1 MPISRSRDSDLVQD
15 RLGADDPRL
24 CVARPSRLAFG
35 HAAKLRRPDLAII
48 DRIGDPSGAPHDVS
62 RAISE
67 RSGLAARISGGS
79 GGAGVVVRAGAAEK
93 QEPGSHHH
101 NAQSGRAEYLPSRAL
116 RERLPLGGHLRAGRD
131 VRLPLHPRQI
141 VPDHK
146 CVDSSLNCRR
156 GPKFSR
162 RLVRQP
168 GKFGLHLRR
177 RVGEVI
183 RQRSQPVG
191 RRLSQGLIV
200 AAHRFI
206 SRCERIPDSWS
217 YIATLGFVLAFI
229 VTADNL
235 GELRAQSRAPE
246 IAAAMAAEGV
256 AEIGRRSDAYSYLS
270 PCPQQ
275 TVIDVMGAQ
284 SFAIEPGP
292 GGRPLVTIDRP
303 VAAPCAYA
311 GMVIDRRAQQ

>member
-1 MPISRSRDSDLVQD
+1 MPDSPSRRRGSVVQD
-15 RLGADDPRL
+15 QISADDPRL
-24 CVARPSRLAFG
+24 GVARPSRLAFG

-67 RSGLAARISGGS
+67 RSGLAARVSGGS
-79 GGAGVVVRAGAAEK
+79 GGAGVVARAGAAEK
-93 QEPGSHHH
+93 QEPGGHRQDDQTNGPHDLPR
-101 NAQSGRAEYLPSRAL
+101 RARG
-116 RERLPLGGHLRAGRD
+116 ERLLFGCDLGVSRGGGLALKSGH
-131 VRLPLHPRQI
+131 
-141 VPDHK
+141 
-146 CVDSSLNCRR
+146 
-156 GPKFSR
+156 
-162 RLVRQP
+162 
-168 GKFGLHLRR
+168 GLA
-177 RVGEVI
+177 
-183 RQRSQPVG
+183 
-191 RRLSQGLIV
+191 QGVVV